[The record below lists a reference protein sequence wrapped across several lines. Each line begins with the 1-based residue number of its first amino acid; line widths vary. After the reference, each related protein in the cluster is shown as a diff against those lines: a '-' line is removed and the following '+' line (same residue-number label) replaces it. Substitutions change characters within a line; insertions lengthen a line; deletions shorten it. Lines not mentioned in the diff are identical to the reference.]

1 MFVELAYFSITVSYR
16 PSLRN
21 FLRYP
26 SKMAT
31 FALRSKKCDHQ
42 DSFKVIYTVKGG
54 QTGRDLLNELHPDM
68 RKTQTH
74 TLSLIGHDTGAT
86 CATTSAAKGFEID
99 VDSTPLSVLIA
110 MRERE
115 MQSSKGRKKTT
126 KRIGTGYMMVK
137 RLSKTSKTLI
147 GKKKKNKKIRP
158 TYPIFFSHVTL
169 NTTLFFCGLS

>member
-99 VDSTPLSVLIA
+99 VDSTPLSDLKDLGIKSSFHIVI
-110 MRERE
+110 MRKDYGTDCNERKRNAEFERE
-115 MQSSKGRKKTT
+115 KKD
-126 KRIGTGYMMVK
+126 Y
-137 RLSKTSKTLI
+137 KTDRYWLYD
-147 GKKKKNKKIRP
+147 G
-158 TYPIFFSHVTL
+158 
-169 NTTLFFCGLS
+169 